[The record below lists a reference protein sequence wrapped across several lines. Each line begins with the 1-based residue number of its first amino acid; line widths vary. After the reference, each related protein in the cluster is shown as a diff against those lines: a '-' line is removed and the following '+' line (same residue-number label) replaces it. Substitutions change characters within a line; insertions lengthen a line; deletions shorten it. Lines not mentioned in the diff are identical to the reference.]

1 MKVVIAGG
9 NNEAE
14 FIVGMFHNGK
24 NQVVVIN
31 SSKNVVDK
39 ISKRKRLCVYH
50 GDPWKKYCLEEAD
63 AFSADVF
70 ISLCPVDTD
79 NFAACLMAKKCFN
92 AQRTVCLVTNPTN
105 VELYKEFGIDSVISS
120 PYLLGRTIQEE
131 ASLENIMRSISR
143 SSRRRFSLPITS
155 AGKPLRRSTSR
166 VIAPSRPS
174 SARLRSSSRKAIRRS
189 RRRIPSSSSAS
200 RWTRRRSWHSLAGR
214 RIRKPP
220 SARPSRRTPRP
231 KRRLLAP
238 APLPKRQ
245 GQAPPVRKR
254 SRAFKKN
261 SKSDILVEFCKD
273 YGNCVSQKN
282 W

>member
-131 ASLENIMRSISR
+131 ASLENIMRSISLENDQLKVIEAPVF
-143 SSRRRFSLPITS
+143 SSYNICGKTLKEIHFPGYCSVS
-155 AGKPLRRSTSR
+155 AVFRTPEVIIAKGDTKIEAKDTLFIVCKPMDEAK
-166 VIAPSRPS
+166 VMAFISRPKDK
-174 SARLRSSSRKAIRRS
+174 KAPVS
-189 RRRIPSSSSAS
+189 KTVKKNAPAKKAASSAS
-200 RWTRRRSWHSLAGR
+200 A
-214 RIRKPP
+214 
-220 SARPSRRTPRP
+220 SA
-231 KRRLLAP
+231 
-238 APLPKRQ
+238 
-245 GQAPPVRKR
+245 
-254 SRAFKKN
+254 KKTGTGASG
-261 SKSDILVEFCKD
+261 SKK
-273 YGNCVSQKN
+273 K
-282 W
+282 